1 MRLHPDWVAILRYA
15 WSIRLIL
22 LAGLLTTLDVFMQI
36 YIGIGAPTVTVAILA
51 GLASGA
57 ALIARIIAQK
67 DVP

>member
-1 MRLHPDWVAILRYA
+1 MHLHPDWVAILRYA

-22 LAGLLTTLDVFMQI
+22 LAGSLTTLDVFMQI
-36 YIGIGAPTVTVAILA
+36 FVGIGTPTVTVAILA

-57 ALIARIIAQK
+57 ALVARVVAQK